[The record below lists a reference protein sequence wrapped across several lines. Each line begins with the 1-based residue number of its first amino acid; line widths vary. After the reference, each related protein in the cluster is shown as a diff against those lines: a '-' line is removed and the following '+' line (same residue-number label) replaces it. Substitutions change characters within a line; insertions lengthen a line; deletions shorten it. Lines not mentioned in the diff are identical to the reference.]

1 MEEAKMLLLE
11 VIIYI
16 GVAAALFTG
25 LDVFLALKTAHGRKS
40 KYFNI
45 GYKPEYGTKFCRAHL
60 VGKVGKHD
68 NKVLYVVEIHPKDA
82 AKVYAWTVQE
92 AELRGGQLLEKGK
105 FYRLAF
111 KEELYD

>member
-1 MEEAKMLLLE
+1 MILLE

-45 GYKPEYGTKFCRAHL
+45 GYKPEYGTEFCRAHL
-60 VGKVGKHD
+60 VGKLDKLKH
-68 NKVLYVVEIHPKDA
+68 KVRYVVEIHPKDA
-82 AKVYAWTVQE
+82 AKACAWTVPE
-92 AELRGGQLLEKGK
+92 AELRGGHLLEKGK
-105 FYRLAF
+105 FYKYAF